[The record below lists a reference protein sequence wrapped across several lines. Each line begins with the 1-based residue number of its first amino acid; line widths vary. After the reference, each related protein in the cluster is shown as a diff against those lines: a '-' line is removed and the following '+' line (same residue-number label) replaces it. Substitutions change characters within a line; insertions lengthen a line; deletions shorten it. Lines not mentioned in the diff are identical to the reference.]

1 MEFLHSLCEQ
11 MTRRA
16 PSERPTAQQAQAIF
30 LDIISR
36 QQASAF
42 FSRLHGR
49 EEKFIPMI
57 FRDIRAAARETRR
70 RAWRMISTGET
81 LANDESQ

>member
-1 MEFLHSLCEQ
+1 MEFLHPLCEQ

-36 QQASAF
+36 QQTSAF

-70 RAWRMISTGET
+70 RAWSVVGTSEIPNIDSE
-81 LANDESQ
+81 Q